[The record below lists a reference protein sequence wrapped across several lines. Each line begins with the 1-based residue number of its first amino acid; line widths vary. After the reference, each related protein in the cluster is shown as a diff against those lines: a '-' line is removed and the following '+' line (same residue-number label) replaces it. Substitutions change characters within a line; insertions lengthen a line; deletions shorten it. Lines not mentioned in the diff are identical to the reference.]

1 MQELFLLFLGSV
13 FEFAYFGRYVNRAFL
28 CCLFG
33 VIMTKFLSVGFV
45 LASSFVGSAFAAVP
59 PEVTS
64 AIADMKTDGLVVAS
78 AVLVAVI
85 AIAAI
90 KFLRRAM

>member
-1 MQELFLLFLGSV
+1 MLEPWSLRFQWQIESFLMNTFFKRVGSAGALTLV
-13 FEFAYFGRYVNRAFL
+13 
-28 CCLFG
+28 
-33 VIMTKFLSVGFV
+33 T
-45 LASSFVGSAFAAVP
+45 VGSAFAAVP
-59 PEVTS
+59 ADVTT
-64 AIADMKTDGLVVAS
+64 AISDMKTDGLIVAG